1 MSLVMLLFGGAGM
14 AKREE
19 EVRARSVEP
28 RGGSVAGR
36 CSQDIADSSDK
47 GQALTIVD
55 MEVPSWGFTAMDS
68 DADKSES
75 ASLMLTISMT
85 PRSTS

>member
-1 MSLVMLLFGGAGM
+1 MGCWEVGEWVMKKNKNGRR
-14 AKREE
+14 KQ
-19 EVRARSVEP
+19 RATVTAEANKK
-28 RGGSVAGR
+28 G

-55 MEVPSWGFTAMDS
+55 MEVPLWGFTAMDS
-68 DADKSES
+68 DADKRES